1 MVRAER
7 RVQKVQL
14 MLWMDRT
21 ETAGK
26 VKEKGVFEDGDRG
39 TLRSQA
45 GAPQC
50 LGGKV
55 GARVPK
61 EG

>member
-1 MVRAER
+1 
-7 RVQKVQL
+7 
-14 MLWMDRT
+14 MLWMDRN

-26 VKEKGVFEDGDRG
+26 VKEKGVLEDGGRG

-50 LGGKV
+50 IGGKA